1 MESFDTIGFNGNFV
15 VATGH
20 WRDEIKM
27 DLIKIKIKPFHYLIF
42 MMICTS
48 GPSSLP
54 SSHCGIPSQAL

>member
-27 DLIKIKIKPFHYLIF
+27 DLIKIKPFHYRIQYL
-42 MMICTS
+42 
-48 GPSSLP
+48 
-54 SSHCGIPSQAL
+54 